1 MPALTTPEE
10 FFRVSQILAGLTVS
24 VPIALMTRSR
34 IDEIETRSASEPT
47 LAALNHELR
56 KKLKAVQGPQDH
68 TPMAQAY
75 EAYAEA
81 SFWLEMA
88 DRGVRLDRT
97 PGTGQHN
104 QKRPD
109 FVHAHPAGPVYF
121 EVKALEIADPT
132 TRHDQIA
139 YDALDSAAALDE
151 RARGPGVHFGD
162 PVEISGPLPGVSL
175 AERLD
180 ATIEKI
186 TNNLKSDQIHYG
198 PTVLVVDLGRFNTI
212 PYGPSSLL
220 PVFFHDGPPAESCV
234 SGELWQI
241 GFGKIGEQLF
251 SLPEFDGKSNLA
263 GHQTRNGVFGECPG
277 LMAITFVHPR
287 WNQKSE
293 LLTLWNVGFD
303 QSVLANPCDLS
314 ESDIDDLLYKF
325 SDGVNDSSNV
335 RGWRFRVIPL
345 RP

>member
-1 MPALTTPEE
+1 MAALTTPQE
-10 FFRVSQILAGLTVS
+10 FHRISQILAGLTVS
-24 VPIALMTRSR
+24 VPIALMTASR
-34 IDEIETRSASEPT
+34 IDEIEARSAGEPT
-47 LAALNHELR
+47 LASLNNELR
-56 KKLKAVQGPQDH
+56 KRLKAVQGPQDH

-75 EAYAEA
+75 EVYAEA
-81 SFWLEMA
+81 CFWLEMA

-97 PGTGQHN
+97 SGTGQFN

-109 FVHAHPAGPVYF
+109 FVHTHSAGNVYF
-121 EVKALEIADPT
+121 EVKALEIADPS
-132 TRHDQIA
+132 TRHNQIA
-139 YDALDSAAALDE
+139 YDALDSAADLDA
-151 RARGPGVHFGD
+151 RARAPGVHFGN
-162 PVEISGPLPGVSL
+162 PVEISGPLPDASL

-180 ATIEKI
+180 ATIEKL
-186 TNNLKSDQIHYG
+186 TNNVKGDQIHYG

-241 GFGKIGEQLF
+241 GFGKIKEQLF

-263 GHQTRNGVFGECPG
+263 GHQSRNGVFREYPG

-303 QSVLANPCDLS
+303 KSVLKNSCSLS

-325 SDGVNDSSNV
+325 SDGVNDSSNE
-335 RGWRFRVIPL
+335 RGWHFRVIPL

>member
-1 MPALTTPEE
+1 MAALTTPEE
-10 FFRVSQILAGLTVS
+10 FRRISQMLANLTVLI
-24 VPIALMTRSR
+24 PIALMTASR
-34 IDEIETRSASEPT
+34 IDEIQTRSASEPT
-47 LAALNHELR
+47 LASLNNELR

-97 PGTGQHN
+97 PGTGQLK

-109 FVHAHPAGPVYF
+109 FVHVHPAGNVYF

-132 TRHDQIA
+132 TRRNQIA
-139 YDALDSAAALDE
+139 CDALDSAADLDA
-151 RARGPGVHFGD
+151 RAREPGVHFGN
-162 PVEISGPLPGVSL
+162 PVEISGPLPGASL

-186 TNNLKSDQIHYG
+186 TNNVKRDQIHYG

-220 PVFFHDGPPAESCV
+220 PIFFHDCPPAESCV

-293 LLTLWNVGFD
+293 LFTLWNVGFD
-303 QSVLANPCDLS
+303 KNVLINACSLS
-314 ESDIDDLLYKF
+314 ESDIDDLLYNF
-325 SDGVNDSSNV
+325 SDGVNDSSNE

>member
-1 MPALTTPEE
+1 MAALTTSQE
-10 FFRVSQILAGLTVS
+10 FLRISQMLTNLTVS
-24 VPIALMTRSR
+24 IPIALITASR
-34 IDEIETRSASEPT
+34 IDEIETRSANEPT
-47 LAALNHELR
+47 LASLNNELR

-68 TPMAQAY
+68 TSMAQAY
-75 EAYAEA
+75 EVYAEA
-81 SFWLEMA
+81 CFWLEMA

-97 PGTGQHN
+97 PGTGQLN

-109 FVHAHPAGPVYF
+109 FVHAHPAGHVYF
-121 EVKALEIADPT
+121 EVKALEIADPS
-132 TRHDQIA
+132 TRHNQIA
-139 YDALDSAAALDE
+139 YDALDSTADLDA
-151 RARGPGVHFGD
+151 RARGPGVHFGN
-162 PVEISGPLPGVSL
+162 PVEISGPLPGTSL

-186 TNNLKSDQIHYG
+186 TNNVKGDQIHYG
-198 PTVLVVDLGRFNTI
+198 PTVLVVDLGRFNTM

-220 PVFFHDGPPAESCV
+220 PVFFHDCPPAESCV

-241 GFGKIGEQLF
+241 GFGTPGEQLF

-263 GHQTRNGVFGECPG
+263 GHQTRNGIFREYPG

-303 QSVLANPCDLS
+303 QSVLKNPCGLS

-325 SDGVNDSSNV
+325 SDGVNDSSNE
-335 RGWRFRVIPL
+335 RGWYFRVIPL